1 MNNKNDYNYLLSDLT
16 KLKGVGSKTA
26 SLLKRKKINT
36 IFDLLWK
43 LPKSYTDRS
52 ISSNIKDL
60 KIGDVQTLNIVPYKY
75 NFPRIRNLPNRV
87 LCKDETGTLECVF
100 FNSYEGYVRKILPL
114 GKSVTISGKIGFFR
128 NKYQITNPNYVS
140 ENSSLIKTK
149 HNQYSLTEGITEKI
163 YNNIIKQIIKDLPN
177 F

>member
-43 LPKSYTDRS
+43 LTKSYTDRS

-60 KIGDVQTLNIVPYKY
+60 KIGDVQTVNIVPYKY

-100 FNSYEGYVRKILPL
+100 FNSYEGYI
-114 GKSVTISGKIGFFR
+114 
-128 NKYQITNPNYVS
+128 
-140 ENSSLIKTK
+140 
-149 HNQYSLTEGITEKI
+149 
-163 YNNIIKQIIKDLPN
+163 
-177 F
+177 